1 MTYHRVSSSMF
12 RMELKLKEEGLGAN
26 YKYSRIQRCDAICAY
41 RERFKLLQSYPE
53 TPYFRL
59 NLWKDNE
66 TRMMRMLIIEDSPI
80 IIEVRSGRSSSFGC
94 CNILGP
100 GGYFATRKAMS
111 WRETSMTRLW
121 ERLSYTELT
130 EDFCT
135 KHEK

>member
-1 MTYHRVSSSMF
+1 MQTISIQESNAVMQSAHIGSVSNCYSLTRKHLIFDLICGKIM
-12 RMELKLKEEGLGAN
+12 RPGL
-26 YKYSRIQRCDAICAY
+26 
-41 RERFKLLQSYPE
+41 
-53 TPYFRL
+53 
-59 NLWKDNE
+59 
-66 TRMMRMLIIEDSPI
+66 MRMLIIEDTPI

-130 EDFCT
+130 EGFCT